1 MPPAEA
7 PPRRGSAQPI
17 AAGVGLAVLTA
28 VVTAAAVAV
37 YQATGRYWI
46 DLAAFRASGSAAA
59 AGDGEVYQLVFSDG
73 EVAEFGYVYPPFASL
88 LFQPLPR
95 IGMAGVV
102 GVWTLGSMLALVAA
116 IWVTL
121 RAAGVAADRR
131 PAAALVATLGAL
143 PMFAVS
149 GHLQAGQVGLFLML
163 MVLLDLTGD
172 PRRRWRGLWV
182 GIAAGIKLTPLIFVV
197 YLLATG
203 RVRAAGTAV
212 AGFAAT
218 AAIGFAWRP
227 ADSAWFWS
235 GGLFDSSRVTAD
247 PRTILNQSLHGAVA
261 RLADAADVRLVWL
274 PVAAL
279 VGVAGIAV
287 AARCARDGDGLLG
300 VLACATT
307 GLLVSPVSWHHH
319 WVWAVPGLLLLAVR
333 GNRTGLALAGLT
345 WLVFVASTTW
355 VLAGIQGWDLH
366 FRGWGLVYS
375 NLYVLV
381 GLAALAGVARLAVTA
396 GARTRAGT
404 ST

>member
-1 MPPAEA
+1 MSSTAEA
-7 PPRRGSAQPI
+7 PSRRRSARPV
-17 AAGVGLAVLTA
+17 AAGVGLAVLAA
-28 VVTAAAVAV
+28 VVTAAAVAI
-37 YQATGRYWI
+37 YQATGRFWI
-46 DLAAFRASGSAAA
+46 DLASYRASASAAA
-59 AGDGEVYQLVFSDG
+59 AGDGAVYQLVFSDG
-73 EVAEFGYVYPPFASL
+73 EAEFGYVYPPFAAL

-95 IGMAGVV
+95 VGMAAAV

-121 RAAGVAADRR
+121 RAAGVGADRR
-131 PAAALVATLGAL
+131 PVAALLATLGAL

-149 GHLQAGQVGLFLML
+149 GHLQAGQVGVFLML

-197 YLLATG
+197 YLLVTG

-227 ADSAWFWS
+227 ADSAWFWG
-235 GGLFDSSRVTAD
+235 GGLFGSSRVTGD

-261 RLADAADVRLVWL
+261 RLADTADVRLVWL

-279 VGVAGIAV
+279 VGVAGLVV
-287 AARCARDGDGLLG
+287 AARCARGGDELLG
-300 VLACATT
+300 ALACATT

-319 WVWAVPGLLLLAVR
+319 WVWVVPVLVLVAVR
-333 GNRTGLALAGLT
+333 SRRAGHRGGLALAGAT

-355 VLAGIQGWDLH
+355 VLAGIQDRDLH
-366 FRGWGLVYS
+366 FSGLGLVYS
-375 NLYVLV
+375 NLYVLA
-381 GLAALAGVARLAVTA
+381 GLAMMVIVARLRAV
-396 GARTRAGT
+396 GYRPG
-404 ST
+404 